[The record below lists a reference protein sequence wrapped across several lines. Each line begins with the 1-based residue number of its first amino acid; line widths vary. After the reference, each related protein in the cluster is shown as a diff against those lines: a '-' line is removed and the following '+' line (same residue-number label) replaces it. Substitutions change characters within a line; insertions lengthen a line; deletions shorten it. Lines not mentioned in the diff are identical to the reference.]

1 MRLRSGP
8 AAPNRRRLALWQRR
22 RGTDYATAR
31 SRVLYERSRT
41 LDSISQKIGDMA
53 IMTDAI
59 AAGDGVPADGTRDG
73 VEYRL
78 RNVVVDGMRQ

>member
-1 MRLRSGP
+1 
-8 AAPNRRRLALWQRR
+8 
-22 RGTDYATAR
+22 
-31 SRVLYERSRT
+31 VLYERSRT